1 VSTSAR
7 QVAHTVSAR
16 AVSLVLG
23 GLSGVV
29 IARALQP
36 EGRGAYYVIVTI
48 AGIALSVGHLS
59 IEQSHVWLW
68 SRTENRAALAAN
80 SVVLGLFVGTLAAI
94 AATATV
100 AVLGPDVVPVA
111 SYGLLA
117 VALTVIPC
125 GMTVLYL
132 NNVLVLRSRVD
143 VVNRAAMLA
152 GLLQCS
158 ALLLLGAMT
167 RLSPGWVVGLWALSV
182 AAPLAVLL
190 PASRPRLRQYDAS
203 LAYRALGRGLRYH
216 LGLASL
222 FLLFRSDILIL
233 DGLTTTTAVGLYSLA
248 VSLAELTR
256 VGTDA
261 IAQVALPRQMDND
274 HDGAIAVTA
283 RTTRFTAIFAVGSV
297 CLMCAAAPIVIPVVY
312 GSAFS
317 GSVPS
322 LFALA
327 PGLLALGT
335 TRPIGA
341 FLLRLDRPLLGS
353 AMSVAALLINVVLNL
368 VLIPDYGIVGSAV
381 ASSIAYIMLAGM
393 QGAWFLRATGTPLRQ
408 LLPGLDEMD
417 YVRAKLTRMAASRQS
432 V

>member
-1 VSTSAR
+1 MSTSAR

-16 AVSLVLG
+16 AVSLVLT

-80 SVVLGLFVGTLAAI
+80 SVVLGLFVGTLAAL

-111 SYGLLA
+111 SYGHLA

-152 GLLQCS
+152 GTLQCS

-203 LAYRALGRGLRYH
+203 LAYRAIGRGLRYH

-297 CLMCAAAPIVIPVVY
+297 GLMCAAAPIVIPVVY

-327 PGLLALGT
+327 PGLLALGM

-368 VLIPDYGIVGSAV
+368 ALIPDYGIVGSAV
-381 ASSIAYIMLAGM
+381 ASSIAYTMLAGM